1 MKLKDI
7 LPSCTKD
14 IEITNLTCDSREVEK
29 GSCFVCI
36 SGAKE
41 DGHEYAQSAIEKGA
55 AAIIC
60 EKDIGFDNQV
70 IVDNARITFAQM
82 AAAFYNNP
90 AKKLKLIAVTG
101 TNGKTSVTYIIKSIL
116 ENLGKKV
123 GLIGTIQN
131 LIGNRAVEA
140 KNTTPSPLELNK
152 LFSEMVEE
160 GCEYAVMEVSSH
172 ALDQNRVYGLEFEVA
187 VFTNLTRDHL
197 DYHITMENYLLA
209 KKKLFSMCKTAVVNA
224 DDKYSD
230 DLIKDLNCKI
240 ITYSAKE
247 DTTTYSAKGINFKA
261 RGVDYEFVGFNVI
274 SSIKFA
280 IPGKFSVYNSM
291 SAIISLME
299 LGFNIEDITKAITSV
314 RGIKG
319 RAEIVQT
326 DTPYTVVID
335 YAHTPDGLLN
345 ILSTFKDCPKN
356 RLVCV
361 FGCGGDRDKTKRPI
375 MGEIAS
381 RNSDYVIVTSDNPR
395 SEEPLSIIKDIVAG
409 MKNTVTPYKIVV
421 NRAEAIK
428 YALDNA
434 KEGDIIVLAG
444 KGHETYQILDY
455 GTIHLDER
463 EIVADVL
470 KEKK

>member
-1 MKLKDI
+1 MIGDR
-7 LPSCTKD
+7 S
-14 IEITNLTCDSREVEK
+14 VE
-29 GSCFVCI
+29 S
-36 SGAKE
+36 
-41 DGHEYAQSAIEKGA
+41 
-55 AAIIC
+55 
-60 EKDIGFDNQV
+60 
-70 IVDNARITFAQM
+70 
-82 AAAFYNNP
+82 
-90 AKKLKLIAVTG
+90 
-101 TNGKTSVTYIIKSIL
+101 
-116 ENLGKKV
+116 
-123 GLIGTIQN
+123 
-131 LIGNRAVEA
+131 

-172 ALDQNRVYGLEFEVA
+172 ALDQNRVYGLEFDVA

-197 DYHITMENYLLA
+197 DYHGTMENYLDA
-209 KKKLFSMCKTAVVNA
+209 KKKLFTMCKTAVINV

-230 DLIKDLNCKI
+230 EIIKDLKCKV
-240 ITYSAKE
+240 ITFSAKK

-261 RGVDYEFVGFNVI
+261 RGVDYEFVGFNCI
-274 SSIKFA
+274 SSIRLA

-291 SAIISLME
+291 SAIIACMD
-299 LGFNIEDITKAITSV
+299 LGFDIESITNAIKSV
-314 RGIKG
+314 KGIKG
-319 RAEIVQT
+319 RAEIVPT
-326 DTPYTVVID
+326 DTPYTIVID

-361 FGCGGDRDKTKRPI
+361 FGCGGDRDTTKRPI
-375 MGEIAS
+375 MGEIAA
-381 RNSDYVIVTSDNPR
+381 RNADFVVVTSDNPR

-428 YALDNA
+428 FALDNA
-434 KEGDIIVLAG
+434 KSGDIIVLAG

-463 EIVADVL
+463 EIVADIL

>member
-1 MKLKDI
+1 MKLKEI
-7 LPSCTKD
+7 LPICSKD

-41 DGHEYAQSAIEKGA
+41 DGHKYAQSAIEKGA
-55 AAIIC
+55 AAIVC
-60 EKDIGFDNQV
+60 EKDIGFENQI
-70 IVDNARITFAQM
+70 IVENARVTFAQM
-82 AAAFYNNP
+82 SAAYYGNP
-90 AKKLKLIAVTG
+90 SKKLKLIAVTG

-116 ENLGKKV
+116 EELGHKV

-131 LIGNRAVEA
+131 LIGSKVVDS

-152 LFSEMVEE
+152 LFAEMVKE

-187 VFTNLTRDHL
+187 IFTNLTRDHL
-197 DYHITMENYLLA
+197 DYHGSMENYLAA
-209 KKKLFSMCKTAVVNA
+209 KKKLFTMCKSAVINA
-224 DDKYSD
+224 DDKYSRD
-230 DLIKDLNCKI
+230 ICENLNCKV
-240 ITYSAKE
+240 ITFSLKE
-247 DTTTYSAKGINFKA
+247 DTTTYSAKSINFKA
-261 RGVDYEFVGFNVI
+261 RGVDYEFVGFNCI
-274 SSIKFA
+274 SRIKFS

-291 SAIISLME
+291 SAIISVMQ
-299 LGFNIEDITKAITSV
+299 LGFDIEDITKAITKV
-314 RGIKG
+314 KGIKG
-319 RAEIVQT
+319 RAEIVPT
-326 DTPYTVVID
+326 DTPYTVIID

-345 ILSTFKDCPKN
+345 ILTTFKECPKN

-361 FGCGGDRDKTKRPI
+361 FGCGGDRDTTKRPI
-375 MGEIAS
+375 MGEIAA
-381 RNSDYVIVTSDNPR
+381 RNSDYVVVTSDNPR

-428 YALDNA
+428 FALDNA

-463 EIVADVL
+463 EIVADIL